1 MATQTVYCLCMPT
14 RTISVRDEAYERL
27 VRARK
32 TPAESFS
39 DVIMRARW
47 EDEPTTAAGYLRL
60 VRERGPIYGTG
71 ELAAVEEVKRK
82 DRPPR
87 NKWKRG

>member
-1 MATQTVYCLCMPT
+1 MPT

-32 TPAESFS
+32 APAESFS

-47 EDEPTTAAGYLRL
+47 DEEPTTAADYLRL
-60 VRERGPIYGTG
+60 VRERGPTYGAG
-71 ELAAVEEVKRK
+71 ELGAVEDLKRN
-82 DRPPR
+82 DRVPR
-87 NKWKRG
+87 DKWKRG